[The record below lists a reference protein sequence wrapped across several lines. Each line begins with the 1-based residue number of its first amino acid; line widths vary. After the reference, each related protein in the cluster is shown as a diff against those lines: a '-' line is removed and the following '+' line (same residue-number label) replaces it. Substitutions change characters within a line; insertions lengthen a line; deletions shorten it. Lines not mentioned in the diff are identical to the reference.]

1 MNVTSIESA
10 AASPAAANVPAGITK
25 RQVALPLLIFA
36 AGFSVYSLCIVGAVL
51 ATNLGAKIGL
61 SVLGGVFIANLAIIG
76 HDAVHKS
83 FTRLRWL
90 NRVIGTVA
98 FLPALHPYTR
108 WEHHH
113 NRVHHRYTA
122 QIGVDNAYP
131 PMTIEQYRAASL
143 GSRLHYRFMRSLLGQ
158 PFFYMVD
165 VWLPSMFLPSRQDI
179 KTFSKTD
186 WADLGLV
193 YLWLLFFIAGLAGI
207 AQAFSAGVEGFADAL
222 ANAALFGFLIPFL
235 VWNLFISFVTI
246 VQHTSPKARWIL
258 STGRPSTY
266 EQKLR
271 GTVHVGFP
279 EFIDWFFHRV
289 MQHLAHHV
297 NPVIPL
303 YALKSAEQEVIAQA
317 PERPAI
323 EVWTPAYHWRM
334 TRDCKLYDPTRDCW
348 CGFDFQPTGQR
359 VGSAIPARVH

>member
-36 AGFSVYSLCIVGAVL
+36 AGFSVYSLCILGAVL

-131 PMTIEQYRAASL
+131 PMTIEQYRAASP

-165 VWLPSMFLPSRQDI
+165 VWLPSMFLPSRQDT
-179 KTFSKTD
+179 KSFSKTD

-193 YLWLLFFIAGLAGI
+193 YLW
-207 AQAFSAGVEGFADAL
+207 
-222 ANAALFGFLIPFL
+222 
-235 VWNLFISFVTI
+235 
-246 VQHTSPKARWIL
+246 
-258 STGRPSTY
+258 
-266 EQKLR
+266 
-271 GTVHVGFP
+271 P
-279 EFIDWFFHRV
+279 ES
-289 MQHLAHHV
+289 
-297 NPVIPL
+297 N
-303 YALKSAEQEVIAQA
+303 
-317 PERPAI
+317 
-323 EVWTPAYHWRM
+323 
-334 TRDCKLYDPTRDCW
+334 
-348 CGFDFQPTGQR
+348 
-359 VGSAIPARVH
+359 